1 MKKLTC
7 LDIEIAVANFFNP
20 RLNIIVPNVSW
31 GLFLHECDMLVLTK
45 SGYAYE
51 IEIKTD
57 KYDLIKDSK
66 KKHGHFNIK
75 LSRLYFA
82 IPDYLSDYI
91 SHIPERAGILI
102 VSEGGFVELKRKP
115 EIKNEYRFT
124 DKERLKLAELGTMR
138 IWNLKRIVSN
148 IKNENCNLRNN
159 TGNNKT

>member
-138 IWNLKRIVSN
+138 IWNLKRIVRN

>member
-1 MKKLTC
+1 MKKLNC
-7 LDIEIAVANFFNP
+7 LDIENAIANFFNP

-31 GLFLHECDMLVLTK
+31 GLFLHECDILVLTK

-66 KKHGHFNIK
+66 KKHGHWNIK

-82 IPDYLSDYI
+82 IPDYLREYTQ
-91 SHIPERAGILI
+91 HIPERAGILI

-115 EIKNEYRFT
+115 EIKNEYKFT
-124 DKERLKLAELGTMR
+124 REERLKLAELGTMR
-138 IWNLKRIVSN
+138 IWNLKRIIRN
-148 IKNENCNLRNN
+148 LNNENRSLRNN